1 MDHSEEYAVLQ
12 KKLSDLRFQWLI
24 LPRGRMTERL
34 ERRWT
39 MTCVH
44 AFFNS
49 KEKDSKQLAFRKLP
63 VGSRMREF
71 IARIRLRRANTTED
85 LMELWKDI
93 VTPERKL
100 RSVSK
105 RLADEAWKKILS
117 VTEREGLTEDSITV
131 PTTRG
136 PMTFTRFKP
145 RL

>member
-1 MDHSEEYAVLQ
+1 MIYSTEYVTLQ
-12 KKLSDLRFQWLI
+12 KKLSDLRFQYLI
-24 LPRGRMTERL
+24 SPKGRVNERI

-39 MTCVH
+39 RACAY

-49 KEKDSKQLAFRKLP
+49 KEKDSRQLAFRILP

-71 IARIRLRRANTTED
+71 IARIRLNQANTPEE

-105 RLADEAWKKILS
+105 RLVDDTWNKIIS
-117 VTEREGLTEDSITV
+117 VTEQNGLVEDSITF
-131 PTTRG
+131 PTTKG

-145 RL
+145 RP